1 MEFNELLD
9 RLIPE
14 VTLEAKDSY
23 SKPLVKEIGSMVRAY
38 RKRRGIS
45 QIQLSR
51 KSGISQANISKF
63 ENGEYNISLSQL
75 ERLIRAL
82 NAHIVME
89 VKPNE

>member
-14 VTLEAKDSY
+14 VTLETKGSY
-23 SKPLVKEIGSMVRAY
+23 SKPLAKEIGSMVRAY